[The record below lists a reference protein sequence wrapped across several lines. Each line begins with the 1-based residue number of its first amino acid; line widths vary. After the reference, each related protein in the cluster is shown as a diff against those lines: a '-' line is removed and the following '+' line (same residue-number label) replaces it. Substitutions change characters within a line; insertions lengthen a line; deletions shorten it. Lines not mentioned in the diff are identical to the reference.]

1 MQVEVEVVVD
11 NGMVQVSLSTPQG
24 HITAGHDQNL
34 LQYNATQANSGG
46 YVCMHAL
53 RLINKLI
60 PMFSCR
66 FACFSYKS
74 NYMASFGR
82 ICTKIRYQDV

>member
-46 YVCMHAL
+46 CVCMPCA
-53 RLINKLI
+53 
-60 PMFSCR
+60 
-66 FACFSYKS
+66 
-74 NYMASFGR
+74 
-82 ICTKIRYQDV
+82 

>member
-1 MQVEVEVVVD
+1 MQVEVVVD

-24 HITAGHDQNL
+24 HITAVRVNGDDQNL
-34 LQYNATQANSGG
+34 LQYNATQA
-46 YVCMHAL
+46 MHAL

>member
-1 MQVEVEVVVD
+1 MQVEVVVD

-34 LQYNATQANSGG
+34 LQYNATQA
-46 YVCMHAL
+46 MHAL

-82 ICTKIRYQDV
+82 ICTKKYAIKMYNTK